1 MVESQASPVRALPRF
16 DISDY
21 ADFLQALRDAGW
33 SFGLVRDMATDPRSH
48 LAFMRHDV
56 DFHLTGIEAIA
67 EAEADH
73 GVRSTWYVLLTG
85 PYNPM
90 SGPSGRVLR
99 RLVDLGHDIGLHYD
113 LSIYPTDPAEAEER
127 LHWAAGTL
135 ATLVGEP
142 VRTICMH
149 QPGLGGTDPF
159 LELEPYV
166 HPHGPHFQSEMLY
179 VSDSCRA
186 WRDHSILSAL
196 GADAPQR
203 LLLNTHA
210 ELWLDGSISDRLE
223 YLERV
228 VRRNIADEQLSYVDH
243 EVRPLWQTHPG
254 GLQHDCREGLERHDD
269 RQRR

>member
-1 MVESQASPVRALPRF
+1 MVESQESPPRALPRF

-21 ADFLQALRDAGW
+21 AGILRALRDAGW
-33 SFGLVRDMATDPRSH
+33 AFGLVRDMATDRRSH
-48 LAFMRHDV
+48 VAFLRHDV

-67 EAEADH
+67 EAEAEL
-73 GVRSTWYVLLTG
+73 GVQSTWYVLLSG

-90 SGPSGRVLR
+90 SGANRGTLR
-99 RLVDLGHDIGLHYD
+99 RLVELGHDVGLHYD
-113 LSIYPTDPAEAEER
+113 LSIYPTDPQEAEAR
-127 LHWAAGTL
+127 LHWAADTL
-135 ATLVGEP
+135 ATLVGQP

-159 LELEPYV
+159 LEVDPYV
-166 HPHGPHFQSEMLY
+166 HPHHPHFQNEMLY

-186 WRDHSILSAL
+186 WRDSSILTAL
-196 GADAPQR
+196 DDGAPDR

-228 VRRNIADEQLSYVDH
+228 VRHNIADQQLSYVDQ
-243 EVRPLWQTHPG
+243 EVRHLWQTHPG
-254 GLQHDCREGLERHDD
+254 ALQHDRREGVERPEDPP
-269 RQRR
+269 RR